1 MLLSLLNRSAPSRH
15 AGRRSSARPIRFR
28 PRLEALE
35 DRLAPANFTVSRT
48 DDAGAGSLRQAIID
62 LNNSNDPMNTI
73 DATGVRGT
81 IDLQTELPRI
91 ANPVTIN
98 GPGRTNL
105 TVERDPMAAMNFR
118 IFQVLVAGK
127 VDFSGLTI
135 NRGRAGAG
143 NGGGIWVQG
152 GDVGIV
158 NSAVTSC
165 WAASGGGIY
174 VSVGTFRMI
183 GNSIVDDN
191 LVDNNGGGIYAAG
204 LAAQVIIQG
213 GTTPQT
219 ACYIT
224 NNNVSGA
231 GGGIYFTLPPGA
243 GGGLFV
249 QNTTI
254 SGNRVISD
262 GNGAGIYAQAPQA
275 AGAPAPVQIIQS
287 LIQGNSVMG
296 AGKGGGLYNNGGA
309 YLSNATISGN
319 TAELGGGILHAL
331 APANVTRLVNCTVTA
346 NTSRAGTGAALQA
359 GGIDNQSAGTS
370 SNAGAGTSGTGGVGT
385 DSGIILGNTI
395 VAGNVAPAY
404 PDVAG
409 SLTSLGHNLIGN
421 GDGASGFLPSDLV
434 GTTSAPLDPKLGS
447 LADNGGP
454 TQTYL
459 LLAGSP
465 ALAAGDTSLVD
476 SATDQRGY
484 ARIVNGAVDIGA
496 VEMQPDELS

>member
-1 MLLSLLNRSAPSRH
+1 MLLSLRNRSAPSRRI
-15 AGRRSSARPIRFR
+15 GCRSSARPFSFR
-28 PRLEALE
+28 PRLETLE
-35 DRLAPANFTVSRT
+35 ERLVPVAPIVSNLN
-48 DDAGAGSLRQAIID
+48 DAGAGSLRQAIID
-62 LNNSNDPMNTI
+62 VNNSMDPNNTI
-73 DATGVRGT
+73 DATGVQGT

-91 ANPVTIN
+91 ANPVIIA

-105 TVERDPMAAMNFR
+105 TVERDPTAAMNFR

-127 VDFSGLTI
+127 VDFQGLTI

-152 GDVGIV
+152 GDVGII

-165 WAASGGGIY
+165 WADSGAGVY

-183 GNSIVDDN
+183 NSIIDDN
-191 LVDNNGGGIYAAG
+191 LANSNGGGIYAAG

-243 GGGLFV
+243 GGGLFI

-254 SGNRVISD
+254 SGNRVIGN

-296 AGKGGGLYNNGGA
+296 AGNGGGLYNNGGA